1 MKTKIEQNMNTIF
14 NLEETVENTEIVEYS
29 DPVEDKSDEE
39 LLKQDFILAR
49 TTLVDLIKSNELA
62 LETVAA
68 IAGSTEDPK
77 SFEALS
83 NLMST
88 QTNIVKELLNSHKK
102 KKEIERLSTPKN
114 ETNQTLIVGEKIVF
128 SGSTS
133 DLMKSIKS

>member
-102 KKEIERLSTPKN
+102 KKEIEK
-114 ETNQTLIVGEKIVF
+114 
-128 SGSTS
+128 
-133 DLMKSIKS
+133 M

>member
-133 DLMKSIKS
+133 DLMKAIKS